1 MRLCYFIIPP
11 TVCQTGAI
19 CYLSNLGSLT
29 GNPKTQNLDSVKI
42 SVYNLDSVKID
53 QEKTI
58 MSPHKYHHGDLK
70 NALIQAGIG
79 ILSEEGIHALSLRKV
94 AQRAGVSHAAP
105 YAHFTD
111 KQALI
116 AAISTE
122 GYRQLF
128 DYLASAVKQ
137 HHREPSRQLVE
148 AAWAYVQFALREPA
162 HFKITLSGVVE
173 KEQDYPALVEMI
185 HRAFGLL
192 IEVTEACQQAGIL
205 KPGPSDQ
212 VAVSV
217 WSMVHGFTSL
227 VLEGQ
232 IASAWKDRLTLRE
245 MLIFSLDQI
254 TLVSLE
260 ARSFPAS

>member
-1 MRLCYFIIPP
+1 M
-11 TVCQTGAI
+11 TA
-19 CYLSNLGSLT
+19 
-29 GNPKTQNLDSVKI
+29 
-42 SVYNLDSVKID
+42 
-53 QEKTI
+53 
-58 MSPHKYHHGDLK
+58 HKYHHGDLK
-70 NALIQAGIG
+70 NALIQAGIE
-79 ILSEEGIHALSLRKV
+79 ILSEQGLHALSLRKV

-122 GYRQLF
+122 GYRKLYDCLAEAAEQYRHDPLHQLI
-128 DYLASAVKQ
+128 
-137 HHREPSRQLVE
+137 E

-162 HFKITLSGVVE
+162 HFKITLSSLVE
-173 KEQDYPALVEMI
+173 KEQEYPAFIEMTKK
-185 HRAFGLL
+185 AFGLVV
-192 IEVTEACQQAGIL
+192 EVTEACQNAGIL

-232 IASAWKDRLTLRE
+232 ISSSMVDRLTLRE
-245 MLIFSLDQI
+245 MLIFLLDQI
-254 TLVSLE
+254 TIVSIDPHSHPE
-260 ARSFPAS
+260 F